1 MVAIVESAS
10 RTISSD
16 IVVPATPERMWQIL
30 TDFSN
35 MVAASPELIAM
46 KPLKPGGLRPGQWY
60 LGLNRR
66 GMVAWPTRSVIVE
79 VEPGERLVWDTVSS
93 GARWTYELAA
103 EGSGTRITE
112 IRTVPN
118 GLSRTARLFAA
129 TFLGGSELHADQ
141 LAGDVSVTLTNLQRL
156 VEKDA

>member
-1 MVAIVESAS
+1 MVAFVESAE
-10 RTISSD
+10 RTLSSA
-16 IVVPATPERMWQIL
+16 IVVPAAPEQTWRTL

-35 MVAASPELIAM
+35 MVAASPELLAM

-79 VEPGERLVWDTVSS
+79 VVPGERLVWDTISS

-103 EGSGTRITE
+103 EGSGTRVTE
-112 IRTVPN
+112 TRSVPN

-129 TFLGGSELHADQ
+129 TFLGGSERHADQ
-141 LAGDVSVTLTNLQRL
+141 LAGDVSTTLTNLQRI
-156 VEKDA
+156 VEKAV